1 MACHCHLFTVYVP
14 LNAEWESYQK
24 KCVYA
29 LFLSDLA
36 MYIKI
41 VSDMIAFPNL
51 YLVKSVNLVFTH
63 VLFRSVYHDVSNLA
77 TSR

>member
-1 MACHCHLFTVYVP
+1 
-14 LNAEWESYQK
+14 
-24 KCVYA
+24 
-29 LFLSDLA
+29 